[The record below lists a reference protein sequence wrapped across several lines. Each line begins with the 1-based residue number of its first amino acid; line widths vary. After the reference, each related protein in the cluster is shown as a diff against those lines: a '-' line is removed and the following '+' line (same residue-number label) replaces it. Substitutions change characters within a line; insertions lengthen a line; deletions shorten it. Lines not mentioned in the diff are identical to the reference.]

1 MGFFSDMFG
10 SLEKQGLEMKYGIKR
25 PDDALR
31 VVERIINSHRDDEDK
46 AHNLRPIIGWLNK
59 LDMSG
64 RSSEATYVL
73 ERIRKQYGS
82 KLRSIE
88 VRI

>member
-10 SLEKQGLEMKYGIKR
+10 PIEKQGLEMKYGIKR

-31 VVERIINSHRDDEDK
+31 VVERIINSPRDNEDK
-46 AHNLRPIIGWLNK
+46 AYNLRPIIGWLNK
-59 LDMSG
+59 LDI
-64 RSSEATYVL
+64 EF
-73 ERIRKQYGS
+73 RKQYGI

-88 VRI
+88 VKI